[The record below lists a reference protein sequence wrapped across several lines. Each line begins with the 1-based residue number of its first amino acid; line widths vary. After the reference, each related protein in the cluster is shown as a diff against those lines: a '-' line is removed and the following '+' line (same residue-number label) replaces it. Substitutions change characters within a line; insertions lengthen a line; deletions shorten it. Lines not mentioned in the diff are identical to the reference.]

1 MTDANRIARA
11 FKHLCVLLGKLFL
24 ALARLLL
31 RLLFLLLAFAC
42 VLCLAFTGIMWFC
55 LLLLQI
61 YLLLRGLL
69 S

>member
-11 FKHLCVLLGKLFL
+11 LKQLCVLLGKLL
-24 ALARLLL
+24 LELARLLL
-31 RLLFLLLAFAC
+31 RWLFLLVAFVS
-42 VLCLAFTGIMWFC
+42 VLCLGFTGIVWFC

-61 YLLLRGLL
+61 YLPLWSLL

>member
-11 FKHLCVLLGKLFL
+11 FKHLCMLVGRIVL

-31 RLLFLLLAFAC
+31 RLLFLLLAFVS
-42 VLCLAFTGIMWFC
+42 VLCLGFIGIVWFC

-61 YLLLRGLL
+61 YLPLWGLL
-69 S
+69 P